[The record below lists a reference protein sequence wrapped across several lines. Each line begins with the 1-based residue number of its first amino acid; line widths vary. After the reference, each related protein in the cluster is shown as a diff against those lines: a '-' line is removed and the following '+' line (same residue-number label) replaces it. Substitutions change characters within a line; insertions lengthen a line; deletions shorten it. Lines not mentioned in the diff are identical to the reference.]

1 MLSEIKQLLELQ
13 SIDAGLGDL
22 AAHEKQLRG
31 QRAHIE
37 RKIASA
43 EQDLEVLREQ
53 FRQLEH
59 DSRMQNLAVDNLDQ
73 QIRDYQT
80 RLDTGIISFKEM
92 EDLRAKIISERK
104 RMGELEDQALEA
116 MDTIETSRAD
126 LANAEETHKS
136 RVAAFEEQLS
146 QLDTEAGATEQRRAE
161 LEAKRAATAAA
172 VQPYLL
178 SQYDNLHK
186 EYQDPIVAVQG
197 GTCGGCKLRVS
208 GNTADRAR
216 GAMGIITCEHCSRI
230 LYSS

>member
-22 AAHEKQLRG
+22 AAHAKQLRG
-31 QRAHIE
+31 QRVHIE
-37 RKIASA
+37 RKIAA
-43 EQDLEVLREQ
+43 AKDELEALREQ

-59 DSRMQNLAVDNLDQ
+59 DSLMQNLAVDNLDQ

-104 RMGELEDQALEA
+104 RMEDLEDKALEA
-116 MDTIETSRAD
+116 MDSIETSRTH
-126 LANAEETHKS
+126 LSEAEESHKS
-136 RVAAFEEQLS
+136 RVAAFEAQLS
-146 QLDTEAGATEQRRAE
+146 QLDAEAEATGQRRAD
-161 LEAKRAATAAA
+161 LETKRASTAGAI
-172 VQPYLL
+172 QPYLL
-178 SQYDNLHK
+178 SQYDSLHE

-216 GAMGIITCEHCSRI
+216 GAMGIVTCEHCSRI

>member
-13 SIDAGLGDL
+13 AIDAGLGDL
-22 AAHEKQLRG
+22 AAHAKQLRG

-37 RKIASA
+37 RKIAA
-43 EQDLEVLREQ
+43 AQQDLETLRDQ

-59 DSRMQNLAVDNLDQ
+59 DSRMQNLEVDNLDQ

-92 EDLRAKIISERK
+92 EDLRAKIVSERR

-116 MDTIETSRAD
+116 MDAIETARAD
-126 LANAEETHKS
+126 LADAEENHKS
-136 RVAAFEEQLS
+136 RVAAFETQLS
-146 QLDTEAGATEQRRAE
+146 QLDAESKETDQRRE
-161 LEAKRAATAAA
+161 DLESKRATLAAA

-178 SQYDNLHK
+178 SQYNNLHK
-186 EYQDPIVAVQG
+186 EYQDPIVAVQS